1 MSRYQK
7 LVNES
12 YSGQPQREQQQ
23 QQPQPAQLQS
33 QQQFQHQQQQQQ
45 QGPSVGYQVFLYR
58 EQLARRKVEYI
69 RLSKAK
75 YFITET
81 LLAKTVRNLQRCSID
96 ELKTV
101 NNQLQFKN
109 KLRHE
114 IHRLRRLQSL
124 GIRNAS
130 PHMESTELWIY
141 GLDFDCIVDKKEPR
155 MTCEM

>member
-1 MSRYQK
+1 MSRYQQ

-12 YSGQPQREQQQ
+12 SSSSNHCAANQAQPKEQQQPQQQQ
-23 QQPQPAQLQS
+23 QQPPA
-33 QQQFQHQQQQQQ
+33 
-45 QGPSVGYQVFLYR
+45 PSVGYHLYLYR

-81 LLAKTVRNLQRCSID
+81 LLEKTVRNLKGCSLD

-101 NNQLQFKN
+101 NNQIVFKH
-109 KLRHE
+109 KLRHQ
-114 IHRLRRLQSL
+114 ITRLRKLQSL

-130 PHMESTELWIY
+130 PNMESTEL
-141 GLDFDCIVDKKEPR
+141 
-155 MTCEM
+155 